1 MNFFEKFQHIDSRIM
16 YLLLALTI
24 ALPLLFPINM
34 PIVVSPEAQH
44 VYDAIENM
52 PSDKIAILSN
62 NWAAGTTAEN
72 VPQTESLIRHMFMRH
87 KKFAIISFDVQGDK
101 FSYDIASRIS
111 KEMGMEYG
119 KDWVQW
125 GYRPFANMALI
136 LQGMARDVPN
146 TIVNDMNGTPLSQIP
161 MMKNVKTI
169 KDIGL
174 IAEVTSSGTAQYWVA
189 YIYGPYRTPIVYA
202 PTSVMAP
209 SAFNYL
215 DSGQIKGM
223 LLGMKGAAEYE
234 KLLNRKG
241 FATMG
246 AGSLSSSHLLI
257 ILMIIL
263 GNIGYLSARRRRALE
278 ERG

>member
-24 ALPLLFPINM
+24 SLPLIFPVKL
-34 PIVVSPEAQH
+34 PIIVSPEAQS
-44 VYDAIENM
+44 VYDAVENM
-52 PSDKIAILSN
+52 PSDKIVILSN

-72 VPQTESLIRHMFMRH
+72 VPQTEALVRHMFSRH
-87 KKFAIISFDVQGDK
+87 KKFAVLSFDVQGNK
-101 FSYDIASRIS
+101 FSYDIASRIG
-111 KEMGMEYG
+111 KEMGMKYG
-119 KDWVQW
+119 EDWVQW
-125 GYRPFANMALI
+125 GYRPFSNMPLI
-136 LQGMARDVPN
+136 LQGLARDIPN
-146 TIVNDMNGTPLSQIP
+146 TMVNDMNGTPLSEIP
-161 MMKNVKTI
+161 MMKNIKDI

-174 IAEVTSSGTAQYWVA
+174 VEEITSSGTAQYWIA

-215 DSGQIKGM
+215 DAKQIKGM

-234 KLLNRKG
+234 KLINHEAR
-241 FATMG
+241 ATSG

-257 ILMIIL
+257 IFMIIL
-263 GNIGYLSARRRRALE
+263 GNIGYLTTKRRRALE
-278 ERG
+278 ERD